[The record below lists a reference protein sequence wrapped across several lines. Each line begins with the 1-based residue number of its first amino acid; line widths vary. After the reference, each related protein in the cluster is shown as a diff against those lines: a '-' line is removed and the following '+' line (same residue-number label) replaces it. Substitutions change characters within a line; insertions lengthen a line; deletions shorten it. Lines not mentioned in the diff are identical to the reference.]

1 MFGTHIGEVLAVAS
15 AVSWGSAMVLF
26 RVSGQKVVPL
36 GLNLFKTVFGL
47 ALFVLTLIVLG
58 VPLVQ
63 PAPAG
68 DYGLLLASGLLGIAL
83 SDTLLFY
90 SLNLLGA
97 GRAAVVATLY
107 SPFVIGLSLT
117 FLGERLSFAQVVGV
131 GLIVTAVLII
141 AYHKEERRV
150 SVGSAVSGVV
160 LGVLAQL
167 STAVGIVMIKPMLAH
182 THVVW
187 ATAVRLAGA
196 IPALAL
202 FVGLHGERKSIAS
215 SMVKRSHW
223 RFLVPASF
231 LGTYLS
237 IVAWMGAM
245 KYTDASVAA
254 ALSQTSTAFTFVF
267 AAVFLR
273 EKPTPGKAAAVV
285 LALAG
290 AFLAAMH

>member
-1 MFGTHIGEVLAVAS
+1 MFGSHLGEVLAVAS
-15 AVSWGSAMVLF
+15 AVSWGAAMVLF

-47 ALFVLTLIVLG
+47 ALFVVTLVVLG
-58 VPLVQ
+58 VPLIQ
-63 PAPAG
+63 SAPAG
-68 DYGLLLASGLLGIAL
+68 DYALLLASGLLGIAF

-97 GRAAVVATLY
+97 GPAAIVATLY

-117 FLGERLSFAQVVGV
+117 FLGEHLSFLQAFGV

-141 AYHKEERRV
+141 AYHREERRV
-150 SVGSAVSGVV
+150 GVGSAVLGIT

-167 STAVGIVMIKPMLAH
+167 ATAVGIVMIKPILGH
-182 THVVW
+182 THVIW
-187 ATAVRLAGA
+187 ATAVRLTGA
-196 IPALAL
+196 VPALAL
-202 FVGLHGERKSIAS
+202 FVGLHGERKAITS

-231 LGTYLS
+231 LGTYIS
-237 IVAWMGAM
+237 IVAWMAAM

-254 ALSQTSTAFTFVF
+254 ALSQMSTAFTFIF
-267 AAVFLR
+267 AALFLK
-273 EKPTPGKAAAVV
+273 EKPTPAKLVAVV

-290 AFLAAMH
+290 ALLASSH

>member
-1 MFGTHIGEVLAVAS
+1 MFGSHLGEVLAIAS
-15 AVSWGSAMVLF
+15 AVFWGAAMVLF

-47 ALFVLTLIVLG
+47 ALFILTLLALG

-63 PAPAG
+63 PAPAT
-68 DYGLLLASGLLGIAL
+68 DYILLLVSGLIGIAL

-97 GRAAVVATLY
+97 GPAAIVATLY
-107 SPFVIGLSLT
+107 SPFVIVLSLT
-117 FLGERLSFAQVVGV
+117 FLRERLSLLQVMGV

-150 SVGSAVSGVV
+150 SVGSAVSGIV

-182 THVVW
+182 THVIW
-187 ATAVRLAGA
+187 ATAIRLAGA

-202 FVGLHGERKSIAS
+202 FVGFHGERKSIYS

-223 RFLVPASF
+223 KVLVPASF
-231 LGTYLS
+231 LGTYLA
-237 IVAWMGAM
+237 IVAWMAAM

-254 ALSQTSTAFTFVF
+254 ALSQMSTAFTFVF
-267 AAVFLR
+267 AALFLK
-273 EKPTPGKAAAVV
+273 EKPTPAKIAAVV
-285 LALAG
+285 LAVAG
-290 AFLAAMH
+290 ALLASTH